1 MPLTMLAE
9 SATFNISTALES
21 VQSVFTTL
29 LNVVKGEPILAAA
42 FVASVLVPVAWGIVK
57 RVKHA

>member
-9 SATFNISTALES
+9 TASFNISTALES

-29 LNVVKGEPILAAA
+29 LNIVKGEPILAAA

-57 RVKHA
+57 KVKHA

>member
-1 MPLTMLAE
+1 MPLNMLAE
-9 SATFNISTALES
+9 TSTFNVSTALET

-29 LNVVKGEPILAAA
+29 LNIVKSEPILAAA
-42 FVASVLVPVAWGIVK
+42 FVASVLVPVAWAIVK

>member
-1 MPLTMLAE
+1 MLAE
-9 SATFNISTALES
+9 AASFNIATSLDS
-21 VQSVFTTL
+21 VKTVFTTL
-29 LNVVKGEPILAAA
+29 LDIVKGEPILAAA

>member
-9 SATFNISTALES
+9 SASFNISTALES

-29 LNVVKGEPILAAA
+29 LNIVKGEPILAAA

>member
-29 LNVVKGEPILAAA
+29 LNIVKGEPILAAA

-57 RVKHA
+57 KVKHA